1 MIIPKRCLIV
11 ATIGACLL
19 GGCSL
24 APIYRAPTVSIQT
37 DAWKDIPWQPAKPS
51 DDLPHG
57 NWWKIYGDP
66 ILDGLESK
74 IDQDNPDLAAA
85 LARYDQATAYTNQ
98 LHAGLSPSVDA
109 GASVTQNRESDNR
122 VLRGSNL
129 PDVYG
134 ANTFGIS
141 VNYDLDVWGRV
152 RNLVAAGLASAQASA
167 ADLESVRLSLHA
179 QLADNYVRLRGVEAQ
194 AKLLDNTVNAYARAL
209 TLTQNRH
216 AGGVASGLDVA
227 RAETQLSKTR
237 AQATDI
243 ASQRALY
250 EHAIASL
257 IGQPA
262 MSFSLSV
269 AEKYLSVPQIPTGLP
284 STLLQRRPD
293 IAAAERRTA
302 AANATIGVAR
312 AAYYPDF
319 TIGAVYGYQNSGQPG
334 NDKAGANNA
343 GMGELLTAP
352 NSFWSL
358 GPGVIFNLFDAGLRD
373 AQVAQARAALEQRGS
388 EYRATVLAAF
398 QQVEDDLSLL
408 KYSHEEELQQEAA
421 VNSATKTLTLAF
433 NRYREGAVN
442 YLEVVTAQTEALS
455 AQRSALDLH
464 TQQLRTSVNLVR
476 ALGGGWSS
484 TQVTTQRTSTK

>member
-1 MIIPKRCLIV
+1 M
-11 ATIGACLL
+11 

-24 APIYRAPTVSIQT
+24 APVYQPPTVKTST
-37 DAWKDIPWQPAKPS
+37 DAWKDIPWQPGKPA

-66 ILDGLESK
+66 TLDELESK
-74 IDQDNPDLAAA
+74 IDQDNPNLAAA

-98 LHAGLSPSVDA
+98 LNAGLFPSVDA
-109 GASVTQNRESDNR
+109 AASVTHNRQSDNR
-122 VLRGSNL
+122 LLRGSGL
-129 PDVYG
+129 PDTYG
-134 ANTFGIS
+134 ANTVGLGI
-141 VNYDLDVWGRV
+141 NYELDVWGRV
-152 RNLVAAGLASAQASA
+152 RNLVAAGQASAQASA
-167 ADLESVRLSLHA
+167 ADVESVRLSLHT
-179 QLADNYVRLRGVEAQ
+179 QLADSYVRLRGVEAQ
-194 AKLLDNTVNAYARAL
+194 AKLLDDTVKAYDRAL
-209 TLTQNRH
+209 TLTKNRH

-227 RAETQLSKTR
+227 RAETQLSTVR
-237 AQATDI
+237 AQVAEI

-262 MSFSLSV
+262 MSFSLPV
-269 AEKYLSVPQIPTGLP
+269 AEKYLSVPEIPTGLP

-319 TIGAVYGYQNSGQPG
+319 TIGAIYGYQNTGQPG
-334 NDKAGANNA
+334 NDKAGANYA

-373 AQVAQARAALEQRGS
+373 AQVAQARAALEQRGA

-398 QQVEDDLSLL
+398 QQVEDDLSYL
-408 KYSHEEELQQEAA
+408 KYDKEEELEQDAA
-421 VNSATKTLTLAF
+421 VKSATTTLTLAF

-442 YLEVVTAQTEALS
+442 YLEVVTAQTAALS

-464 TQQLRTSVNLVR
+464 TQQLRTSVDLVR
-476 ALGGGWSS
+476 ALGGGWNS
-484 TQVTTQRTSTK
+484 TQISSK